1 MGGGGSS
8 GSFTPAPSTTAPTN
22 VGAPLDSGL
31 GDLFDLTGGVGTL
44 SGSYV
49 APKTVSG
56 AVRLGVKGGTDP
68 RAHPP
73 HSRASPGG
81 GGGAPGGLFWV
92 TPQGFLVSLA
102 QVWLPAM
109 KAKGLEISG
118 TFSRQVGS
126 ISMDLVLT
134 NKALQVMSDF
144 AIQFNRNR

>member
-56 AVRLGVKGGTDP
+56 AARLGVKGGTDP

-73 HSRASPGG
+73 TAEPPLEEVGEH
-81 GGGAPGGLFWV
+81 
-92 TPQGFLVSLA
+92 QGVSF
-102 QVWLPAM
+102 
-109 KAKGLEISG
+109 G
-118 TFSRQVGS
+118 
-126 ISMDLVLT
+126 
-134 NKALQVMSDF
+134 
-144 AIQFNRNR
+144 

>member
-1 MGGGGSS
+1 MVPPVTRPLSPQMVGSGGGS
-8 GSFTPAPSTTAPTN
+8 SFTPAPSTTAPTN
-22 VGAPLDSGL
+22 VGAPLGSGL

-56 AVRLGVKGGTDP
+56 AGRLGAKEGTDP
-68 RAHPP
+68 HG
-73 HSRASPGG
+73 RASQ
-81 GGGAPGGLFWV
+81 FWV
-92 TPQGFLVSLA
+92 TPRGFLVSLG